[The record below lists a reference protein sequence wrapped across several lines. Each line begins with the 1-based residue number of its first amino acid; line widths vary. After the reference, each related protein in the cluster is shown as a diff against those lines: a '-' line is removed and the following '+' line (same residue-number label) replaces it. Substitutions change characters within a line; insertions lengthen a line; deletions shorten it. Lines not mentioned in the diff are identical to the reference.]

1 MSEDASLA
9 EWNKE
14 LKVLLEQVESR
25 PSADLDEARDRIVVL
40 QKLIAGKVRTA
51 DAP

>member
-14 LKVLLEQVESR
+14 LKVLLEQVENR
-25 PSADLDEARDRIVVL
+25 PSADLAEARDRIAL
-40 QKLIAGKVRTA
+40 LNRLIAGKTRPA
-51 DAP
+51 HA